1 MNTSRK
7 LCVFSLPILIAA
19 ALFTF
24 GCGTSGGGGGGT
36 AGGDNGGAAGSGGT
50 PPLTIT
56 TTAPLPRAITGQ
68 PYSFTLSASGG
79 TTPYSWSIPLGT
91 GILPDGLSLN
101 SDGVIS
107 GTPVASGN
115 CGDLTPMFQV
125 QDAKGMITAE
135 RLELLCVMPL
145 AFSSGSSLAAGNV
158 GLAYSSGV
166 SAVGGVQP
174 YTFTLVNV
182 STPLPAGL
190 MFSSQPAA
198 GIIQGTPTTS
208 GNIALTIQVVDSGTP
223 QFKATQSFNLTI
235 GNDLVVEPSDTMPIG
250 VQNVAYSEVVR
261 VFGGTPPYHWSA
273 ANQSQLPSGLALDS
287 TTGLVHGIPIQTG
300 GSGFLV
306 QVVDSSMPT
315 PVTKS
320 QPLQFQINPPLKLD
334 TLSAHDG
341 TLGLGYGVNFNVEGG
356 RPPYSA
362 TVLTGALPDGIAI
375 LSSSTL
381 TNFNNYYV
389 VMNGTP
395 TKDGLFQF
403 KMQFSDSYE
412 VPNTIVQ
419 DFQIRISDP
428 LGILPPNPP
437 PVIEGQSYSGTF
449 VGSGGFP
456 PYFWSATSVPANLT
470 FDATT
475 GTVSGIASSPGRGV
489 VSGFESLF
497 VTLQDSSSPP
507 FTVSTWWGLEVFAKL
522 RIDTSFFPAIA
533 TGGNVWLTPV
543 YSGGVPPLTWSISTG
558 SLPPGTTLNK
568 QDGTISGTPSIA
580 GTYPV
585 TLSLSDSNQPP
596 LAQAASKS
604 LTLTVKNRAQM
615 TRNDTILQA
624 TPISNSYIVAS
635 ISPFSGPGANGPD
648 MDVYQL
654 TAAPGAL
661 VDLLVDSRVTVV
673 QPSSEDS
680 LIPVLEV
687 LDANGNRYQT
697 CSMAVNGG
705 TFDVGPFTFPCINGL
720 DGNFYSSANYTFQV
734 PNTGTTPV
742 TFYVRILDARGDA
755 RPDFLYTLIVVGAN

>member
-1 MNTSRK
+1 MNASLK
-7 LCVFSLPILIAA
+7 LRISFVA
-19 ALFTF
+19 ALTVIVLGAF
-24 GCGTSGGGGGGT
+24 GCGAGGGGAET
-36 AGGDNGGAAGSGGT
+36 NGGGSTGGGPAGT
-50 PPLTIT
+50 PQLTIT
-56 TTAPLPRAITGQ
+56 TTTPLPRATTGQ
-68 PYSFTLSASGG
+68 PYDFTLQASGG
-79 TTPYSWSIPLGT
+79 TAPYTWSIPLGT

-101 SDGVIS
+101 SNGVIS
-107 GTPVASGN
+107 GTPAASGA
-115 CGDLTPMFQV
+115 CEDLTPMFQV
-125 QDAKGMITAE
+125 QDAKGLTASE

-145 AFSSGSSLAAGNV
+145 AFSSGSSLATGNV
-158 GLAYSSGV
+158 GLMYSSGV
-166 SAVGGVQP
+166 NAVGGVQP
-174 YTFTLVNV
+174 YTFTLI
-182 STPLPAGL
+182 SASALLPMGL
-190 MFSSQPAA
+190 TFSSQPTAA
-198 GIIQGTPTTS
+198 IIQGTPTS
-208 GNIALTIQVVDSGTP
+208 PGNIAVTIQVVDSGTP
-223 QFKATQSFNLTI
+223 QLRATQSFNLII
-235 GNDLVVEPSDTMPIG
+235 GNDLVVEPSGTMPIG
-250 VQNVAYSEVVR
+250 VQNVAYSEVVQ

-273 ANQSQLPSGLALDS
+273 ANQSQLPSGLTLDS

-320 QPLQFQINPPLKLD
+320 QPLQFQINPPPKLD

-341 TLGLGYGVNFNVEGG
+341 TIGLGYGVNFNLEGG

-362 TVLTGALPDGIAI
+362 TVLTGALPDGVAI
-375 LSSSTL
+375 LPSSPF
-381 TNFNNYYV
+381 TNFNNYFIA
-389 VMNGTP
+389 MNGTP

-412 VPNTIVQ
+412 IPNTIVQ
-419 DFQIRISDP
+419 DFQIRISNP
-428 LGILPPNPP
+428 LAIVPPNPP

-449 VGSGGFP
+449 LGSGGFP

-489 VSGFESLF
+489 ISSFESLF

-507 FTVSTWWGLEVFAKL
+507 ANVSAWWGLEVFAKL

-533 TGGNVWLTPV
+533 TGSNVWLTPV
-543 YSGGVPPLTWSISTG
+543 YSGGVPPLTWSISSG

-568 QDGTISGTPSIA
+568 QDGTISGTPSVA
-580 GTYPV
+580 GSYPV
-585 TLSLSDSNQPP
+585 TLSLSDSNQPS
-596 LAQAASKS
+596 LAQVASRS
-604 LTLTVKNRAQM
+604 FTLTVKNRAQM

-624 TPISNSYIVAS
+624 TPVSNSYIVAS

-648 MDVYQL
+648 VDVYQL

-687 LDANGNRYQT
+687 LDANGNRFQT
-697 CSMAVNGG
+697 CSVALNGG